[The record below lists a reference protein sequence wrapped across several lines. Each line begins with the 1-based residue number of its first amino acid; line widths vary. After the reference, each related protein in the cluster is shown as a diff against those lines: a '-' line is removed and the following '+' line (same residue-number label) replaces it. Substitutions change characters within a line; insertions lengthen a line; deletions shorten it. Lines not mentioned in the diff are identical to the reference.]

1 MNTQKQP
8 LISVIMPAHNAGK
21 FVMQAIDSIINQ
33 TYTNWEMVIINDASN
48 DNTYQI
54 LKKYSQNKKIKIL
67 KNKYNL
73 GVAGSLNKALKMT
86 KGEYIARMDGDDISL
101 PKRLETQVKLL
112 QNNPKLV
119 AIGTQVNI
127 IDEETRITA
136 KKEFPINPKVCADML
151 MLTVP
156 IQHPSLMVRAG
167 KIKKYGYNSHYKT
180 AEDWDLYFKL
190 LNDGQ
195 LSNTKETLFL
205 YRQVFGTNGFHKI
218 KRAFWLIFKIR
229 LNGILKYNYRPTF
242 IGILGTILQTIIV
255 AILPQKLTF
264 KLFNF
269 WRVKNFSNGRK
280 LNLKL
285 HPAIVNN

>member
-1 MNTQKQP
+1 
-8 LISVIMPAHNAGK
+8 MPAHNAGK
-21 FVMQAIDSIINQ
+21 FVMEAIDSIINQ
-33 TYTNWEMVIINDASN
+33 TYTNWEMIIVNDAST
-48 DNTYQI
+48 DNTSQI
-54 LKKYSQNKKIKIL
+54 LKKYSKNKKIIVL
-67 KNKYNL
+67 KNKTNL
-73 GVAGSLNKALKMT
+73 GVASSLNKALKMA

-101 PKRLETQVKLL
+101 PKRLEIQVKLL

-119 AIGTQVNI
+119 AIGAQVNI

-136 KKEFPINPKVCADML
+136 KKEFPINPKDCPNML

-156 IQHPSLMVRAG
+156 IQHPSLMVRADA
-167 KIKKYGYNSHYKT
+167 IKKYGYNSHYKT

-195 LSNTKETLFL
+195 FSNTKETLFL

-218 KRAFWLIFKIR
+218 KKAFWLIFKIR

-255 AILPQKLTF
+255 AILPHKLTF

-269 WRVKNFSNGRK
+269 WRVKNFFGDTKIKPK
-280 LNLKL
+280 LQPVL
-285 HPAIVNN
+285 ANN